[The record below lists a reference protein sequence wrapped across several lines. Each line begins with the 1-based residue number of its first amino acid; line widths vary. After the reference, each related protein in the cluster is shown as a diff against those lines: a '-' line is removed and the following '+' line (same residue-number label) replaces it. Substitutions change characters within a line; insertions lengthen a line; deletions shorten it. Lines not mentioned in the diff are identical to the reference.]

1 MRRTVYLNG
10 AFLPEDQA
18 QIAMFD
24 RGFLMGDA
32 VYEVTTV
39 IEGKLIEF
47 PAHMARLARSL
58 GEVEIPFAMDQDAL
72 LTLHRDLIA
81 ANQLHNGTIYLQVSR
96 GPADRDFAYPAAPK
110 PTVIAFIHAV
120 DWLTLPVVTRGFR
133 VITRPEGRW
142 CRRDIKTTQLLRT
155 SMSKMEALRQGK
167 DDVWFIEDGHITE
180 GASSN
185 AFIVKDGCLIS
196 PALSPAILHGV
207 TRAVILRI
215 ARATGL
221 RVEERPFTLA
231 EALSAEE
238 VFITA
243 SPVFAAAVVEIDST
257 PIGTGT
263 PGPITQAL
271 RAEHIRQSLAEAL

>member
-18 QIAMFD
+18 QISMFD

-58 GEVEIPFAMDQDAL
+58 GEVEIPFA
-72 LTLHRDLIA
+72 
-81 ANQLHNGTIYLQVSR
+81 
-96 GPADRDFAYPAAPK
+96 
-110 PTVIAFIHAV
+110 
-120 DWLTLPVVTRGFR
+120 
-133 VITRPEGRW
+133 
-142 CRRDIKTTQLLRT
+142 
-155 SMSKMEALRQGK
+155 
-167 DDVWFIEDGHITE
+167 
-180 GASSN
+180 
-185 AFIVKDGCLIS
+185 
-196 PALSPAILHGV
+196 
-207 TRAVILRI
+207 VILRI
-215 ARATGL
+215 AHATGL
-221 RVEERPFTLA
+221 RVEERRFTLA
-231 EALSAEE
+231 EAISAEE
-238 VFITA
+238 AFITA
-243 SPVFAAAVVEIDST
+243 SPVFAAAVVEIDGT